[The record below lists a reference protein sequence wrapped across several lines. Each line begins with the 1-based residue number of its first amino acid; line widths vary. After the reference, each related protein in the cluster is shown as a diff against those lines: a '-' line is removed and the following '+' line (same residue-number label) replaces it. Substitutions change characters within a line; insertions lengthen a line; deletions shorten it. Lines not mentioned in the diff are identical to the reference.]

1 MIILGITGPTGS
13 GKTTV
18 CQILK
23 NEGIDIID
31 CDIVARKIVEP
42 GEPALEEIRKTF
54 GDAIINPDKTLN
66 RKELASIV
74 FSDAKK
80 LKILNEIT
88 HKYIS
93 EYINSYI
100 KAYTG
105 KILGID
111 GAVLIGSGI
120 DKKCDYILS
129 VLACNEIRKKRI
141 IKRDALLES
150 DAKKRI
156 DAQKNDYFYIENS
169 DYIVYNNDE
178 DKKSIYDK
186 LKNIIKDIRSKS

>member
-54 GDAIINPDKTLN
+54 GDAIINPDKTIN

-100 KAYTG
+100 KA
-105 KILGID
+105 
-111 GAVLIGSGI
+111 
-120 DKKCDYILS
+120 
-129 VLACNEIRKKRI
+129 
-141 IKRDALLES
+141 
-150 DAKKRI
+150 
-156 DAQKNDYFYIENS
+156 
-169 DYIVYNNDE
+169 
-178 DKKSIYDK
+178 
-186 LKNIIKDIRSKS
+186 